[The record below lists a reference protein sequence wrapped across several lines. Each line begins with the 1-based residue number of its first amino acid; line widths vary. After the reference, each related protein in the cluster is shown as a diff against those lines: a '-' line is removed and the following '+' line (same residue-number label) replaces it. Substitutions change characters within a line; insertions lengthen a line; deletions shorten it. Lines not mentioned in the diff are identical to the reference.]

1 VDSVPNAAGL
11 GAWRAFLEAHA
22 RVTMKLERE
31 LQAEQAL
38 PLAWYDVLVQLEEAP
53 GNRLRM
59 TELAGAVLLS
69 KSGLTRLIDRMLAAG
84 LVDRSLDPDDRRGVF
99 VSLRDAGLERLREAA
114 PTHMRGIQEH
124 FARHLGEAEART
136 LAAALG
142 RIARV

>member
-1 VDSVPNAAGL
+1 
-11 GAWRAFLEAHA
+11 
-22 RVTMKLERE
+22 MKLERE